1 MIGERSSRAE
11 GTQTPS
17 KEVVEVLPNTAGKPD
32 RPDTQGKPGTHTTGE
47 GGWTGSLL
55 WEY

>member
-55 WEY
+55 WEC